1 MSDTKKNFLYS
12 VSYQILAI
20 ILPLITAPYI
30 SRVLGTEGVGIYS
43 YTYSIVYYFTLFAM
57 LGLNNYGNRQIAK
70 VRDDK
75 EKMSKTFSSIYYMQ
89 LFLSVIV
96 TIAYI
101 LYVVFLVDSNKDIAI
116 IQILY
121 LISTIFDINWFFFFL

>member
-12 VSYQILAI
+12 ASYQILAI

-30 SRVLGTEGVGIYS
+30 SRILGTEGVGIYS

-70 VRDDK
+70 ARDDK
-75 EKMSKTFSSIYYMQ
+75 EKFSKTFSSIYYMQ
-89 LFLSVIV
+89 LFLSIIITIV
-96 TIAYI
+96 YI
-101 LYVVFLVDSNKDIAI
+101 LYVVFLVDENKDIAI

-121 LISTIFDINWFFFFL
+121 LMI